1 MDKKDEILRLLAL
14 DVRKVFAKLDIN
26 FNKLY
31 EIRLR
36 VNKPIILAYEND
48 EFFVTQNAV
57 LTNVIEDAIYI
68 TKNEFKET
76 MEYISNY
83 SLYAFEEEIKQGFI
97 TVNGGHRVGIC
108 GKVVLNDKNIKTI
121 KNISYINIRI
131 AHEVIGC
138 ANEVIP
144 YLRDKKL
151 LKNTLIISPPG
162 CGKTTLLRDIV
173 RQMSNAK
180 FTVGLVDERSEI
192 AACYLGIAQNDVGIR
207 TDILDCCPKT
217 EGMLMLIRSMAP
229 DLIAVDEIGKKEDA
243 DAIRYV
249 INSGCAIFATIHGMD
264 LADVIK
270 KPHFG
275 ELISDKL
282 FERYIILSN
291 TIGRIAAIY
300 DSEFK
305 EMRCNKCS

>member
-1 MDKKDEILRLLAL
+1 M
-14 DVRKVFAKLDIN
+14 
-26 FNKLY
+26 
-31 EIRLR
+31 
-36 VNKPIILAYEND
+36 
-48 EFFVTQNAV
+48 
-57 LTNVIEDAIYI
+57 
-68 TKNEFKET
+68 
-76 MEYISNY
+76 
-83 SLYAFEEEIKQGFI
+83 
-97 TVNGGHRVGIC
+97 
-108 GKVVLNDKNIKTI
+108 
-121 KNISYINIRI
+121 
-131 AHEVIGC
+131 
-138 ANEVIP
+138 IP

-300 DSEFK
+300 DSEFR
-305 EMRCNKCS
+305 EMRCDKCS

>member
-48 EFFVTQNAV
+48 EFFITQNAV

-97 TVNGGHRVGIC
+97 TVNGGHRIGIC

-300 DSEFK
+300 DSEFR
-305 EMRCNKCS
+305 EMRCD

>member
-1 MDKKDEILRLLAL
+1 MYKKDEILRLLAL

-48 EFFVTQNAV
+48 EFFITQNAV

-97 TVNGGHRVGIC
+97 TVNGGHRIGIC

-138 ANEVIP
+138 A
-144 YLRDKKL
+144 K
-151 LKNTLIISPPG
+151 
-162 CGKTTLLRDIV
+162 
-173 RQMSNAK
+173 
-180 FTVGLVDERSEI
+180 
-192 AACYLGIAQNDVGIR
+192 
-207 TDILDCCPKT
+207 
-217 EGMLMLIRSMAP
+217 
-229 DLIAVDEIGKKEDA
+229 
-243 DAIRYV
+243 
-249 INSGCAIFATIHGMD
+249 
-264 LADVIK
+264 
-270 KPHFG
+270 
-275 ELISDKL
+275 
-282 FERYIILSN
+282 
-291 TIGRIAAIY
+291 
-300 DSEFK
+300 
-305 EMRCNKCS
+305 

>member
-1 MDKKDEILRLLAL
+1 VDKKDEILRLLAL
-14 DVRKVFAKLDIN
+14 EVRKVFAKLDIN

-48 EFFVTQNAV
+48 EFFITQNAV

-300 DSEFK
+300 DSEFR
-305 EMRCNKCS
+305 EMRCDKCS

>member
-1 MDKKDEILRLLAL
+1 
-14 DVRKVFAKLDIN
+14 
-26 FNKLY
+26 
-31 EIRLR
+31 
-36 VNKPIILAYEND
+36 
-48 EFFVTQNAV
+48 
-57 LTNVIEDAIYI
+57 
-68 TKNEFKET
+68 
-76 MEYISNY
+76 
-83 SLYAFEEEIKQGFI
+83 FEEEIKQGFI

-300 DSEFK
+300 DSEFR
-305 EMRCNKCS
+305 EMRCDKCS

>member
-14 DVRKVFAKLDIN
+14 EVRKVFAKLDIN

-48 EFFVTQNAV
+48 EFFITQNAV

-300 DSEFK
+300 DSEFR
-305 EMRCNKCS
+305 EMRCDKCS